1 MPKMAK
7 QQRMI
12 AIGLVLWNAAGV
24 AMWALQSSTSPETL
38 AQGDKVQIEVWRAM
52 PLWAWIAYAVASWSG
67 LLGAVALLLQRRV
80 AVWLFAAS
88 VIAIV
93 AQFSYALV
101 LSPLV
106 QAKGPGVIA
115 FPVVI
120 LIVALGSMAYA
131 HAAAGRD
138 LLS

>member
-1 MPKMAK
+1 MPKTAGR
-7 QQRMI
+7 QRMI
-12 AIGLVLWNAAGV
+12 AIILTVWNAVGV

-38 AQGDKVQIEVWRAM
+38 AQGDKVQIEVWQAM
-52 PLWAWIAYAVASWSG
+52 PLWAWIAYAVGTWSG
-67 LLGAVALLLQRRV
+67 LLGAVALLLQRRA
-80 AVWLFAAS
+80 AVWLFAIS
-88 VIAIV
+88 TIGIV

-106 QAKGPGVIA
+106 AAKGPGVIA
-115 FPVVI
+115 FPAVI
-120 LIVALGSMAYA
+120 FAIALGSMAYA

>member
-1 MPKMAK
+1 MPKTTR

-12 AIGLVLWNAAGV
+12 AIALLLWNAMGV
-24 AMWALQSSTSPETL
+24 AMWALQACSSPESL
-38 AQGDKVQIEVWRAM
+38 AHGDKVQAQVWLAM
-52 PLWAWIAYAVASWSG
+52 PMWAWIAYAVATWSG
-67 LLGAVALLLQRRV
+67 LVGALALMWQRRV

-88 VIAIV
+88 TLGVF

-106 QAKGPGVIA
+106 AAKGPGVVA
-115 FPVVI
+115 FPAVI
-120 LIVALGSMAYA
+120 FMVALGSMAYA
-131 HAAAGRD
+131 HGAARRD